1 MIGRGLLALA
11 LLSNCGKE
19 IIIVFILIKLI
30 CSLSLFGSDARADAL
45 LPERFPPEFS
55 TKDSGASTPWIA
67 AKDGASSPP
76 PPADSKPCHRVCHK
90 PVR

>member
-11 LLSNCGKE
+11 LLSNCGKDV
-19 IIIVFILIKLI
+19 IIIIQIDKVGF
-30 CSLSLFGSDARADAL
+30 L
-45 LPERFPPEFS
+45 LHFPYLEVTTERRLRPDMFPPEFS

-76 PPADSKPCHRVCHK
+76 PPAD
-90 PVR
+90 